1 MIMYSYRE
9 KFISSISKSN
19 LINDYAY
26 WILRIFRAS
35 NEELALDLSIG
46 ALLAFLGLLLC
57 MSAFF
62 SASETA
68 LMSLSKIRL
77 IHMVEEKVNGA
88 SVISKLRED
97 PSRLL
102 GTILVGN
109 NLVNIAASS
118 IATVLAIEYF
128 GDRGVGI
135 ATGVMTMLV
144 LIFGEITPKSL
155 AAQKSE
161 RISLLVARPISILA
175 YFLSPIVTVLSYI
188 ASIFLRLF
196 GCKSSAKLP
205 SITEEE
211 LKSMVNLGEVEG
223 VIEDHEKTMICNVFD
238 FGDQL
243 VKDIMVP
250 RMDIIAINI
259 NASYDDVIKI
269 IRTEQF
275 SRYPVYSNR
284 IDNIVG
290 ILNVKDLVYLDSRE
304 DFDIKKF
311 VKKPYYTFEFINTSE
326 LFNEM
331 KKRRTHMA
339 IVLDEYGGT
348 AGIVTME
355 DLVEEIVG
363 EISDEYDM
371 QTKEIETIREGEYI
385 VDGSTRIEELN
396 ELIGTDIESEHY
408 ESIGGFMIQLLG
420 RLPKQGES
428 VQYMNTRFVIENVEK
443 NRIKKIRVLM
453 SEALPDEEGIM
464 A

>member
-1 MIMYSYRE
+1 M
-9 KFISSISKSN
+9 
-19 LINDYAY
+19 
-26 WILRIFRAS
+26 
-35 NEELALDLSIG
+35 DLGTTI
-46 ALLAFLGLLLC
+46 LLAFFGFLLC
-57 MSAFF
+57 LSAFF

-77 IHMVEEKVNGA
+77 IHMLEEKVRGA
-88 SVISKLRED
+88 SVIDRLREN
-97 PSRLL
+97 PSKLL

-109 NLVNIAASS
+109 NLVNIGASS
-118 IATVLAIEYF
+118 IATVLAIKYF
-128 GDRGVGI
+128 GDTGVGI
-135 ATGVMTMLV
+135 ATGITTVLV

-161 RISLLVARPISILA
+161 KISLIVARPISILA
-175 YFLSPIVTVLSYI
+175 YLLGPIVFVFTQI
-188 ASIFLRLF
+188 AGFFMRLM
-196 GCKSSAKLP
+196 GCERSANLP

-211 LKSMVNLGEVEG
+211 LKSMVNLGEEEG

-243 VKDIMVP
+243 IKDVMIQ
-250 RMDIIAINI
+250 RMDIVAINI
-259 NASYDDVIKI
+259 NATYDDIVKI
-269 IRTEQF
+269 IKTEQY
-275 SRYPVYSNR
+275 SRYPIYNKR

-290 ILNVKDLVYLDSRE
+290 IINVKELVYRDPE
-304 DFDIKKF
+304 EVFDMKKF
-311 VKKPYYTFEFINTSE
+311 VKKPYYTFEFMNTSE

-331 KKRRTHMA
+331 KKHRTHMA

-363 EISDEYDM
+363 DISDEYDM
-371 QTKEIETIREGEYI
+371 HTQEIETIREGEYI

-396 ELIGTDIESEHY
+396 ELIGTRIESEHY
-408 ESIGGFMIQLLG
+408 DSVGGFVIELIG

-428 VQYMNTRFVIENVEK
+428 VEYMNTKFLIENMER

-453 SEALPDEEGIM
+453 TEAINDDQIFI

>member
-1 MIMYSYRE
+1 
-9 KFISSISKSN
+9 
-19 LINDYAY
+19 
-26 WILRIFRAS
+26 
-35 NEELALDLSIG
+35 
-46 ALLAFLGLLLC
+46 
-57 MSAFF
+57 
-62 SASETA
+62 
-68 LMSLSKIRL
+68 
-77 IHMVEEKVNGA
+77 
-88 SVISKLRED
+88 
-97 PSRLL
+97 
-102 GTILVGN
+102 
-109 NLVNIAASS
+109 
-118 IATVLAIEYF
+118 
-128 GDRGVGI
+128 
-135 ATGVMTMLV
+135 
-144 LIFGEITPKSL
+144 
-155 AAQKSE
+155 
-161 RISLLVARPISILA
+161 
-175 YFLSPIVTVLSYI
+175 
-188 ASIFLRLF
+188 LRLF
-196 GCKSSAKLP
+196 GCRSNAKLP

-211 LKSMVNLGEVEG
+211 LKSMVNLGEEEG

-259 NASYDDVIKI
+259 NATYEDVIKI
-269 IRTEQF
+269 IRAEQF

-290 ILNVKDLVYLDSRE
+290 ILNVKDLVYLDSKR
-304 DFDIKKF
+304 DFDMKGF
-311 VKKPYYTFEFINTSE
+311 VKKPYYTFEFMNTSE
-326 LFNEM
+326 LFSEM

-371 QTKEIETIREGEYI
+371 QTNEIETIREGEYI

-420 RLPKQGES
+420 RLPRQGES
-428 VQYMNTRFVIENVEK
+428 VEYMNTRFIIENVEK

-453 SEALPDEEGIM
+453 SEALPDEESIVL
-464 A
+464 

>member
-1 MIMYSYRE
+1 
-9 KFISSISKSN
+9 
-19 LINDYAY
+19 
-26 WILRIFRAS
+26 
-35 NEELALDLSIG
+35 
-46 ALLAFLGLLLC
+46 

-77 IHMVEEKVNGA
+77 IHMVEEKIKGA
-88 SVISKLRED
+88 STISELRED

-102 GTILVGN
+102 GTILLGN
-109 NLVNIAASS
+109 NLVNIGASS

-128 GDRGVGI
+128 GDSGVGI

-144 LIFGEITPKSL
+144 LVFGEITPKSL

-161 RISLLVARPISILA
+161 KISLLVARPISILA
-175 YFLSPIVTVLSYI
+175 YFLSPIVVVFSHI
-188 ASIFLRLF
+188 ASIILRLF
-196 GCKSSAKLP
+196 GCRSNAKLP

-211 LKSMVNLGEVEG
+211 LKSMVNLGEEEG

-243 VKDIMVP
+243 VKDVMVP

-259 NASYDDVIKI
+259 NATYDEVIKI
-269 IRTEQF
+269 IRAEQF
-275 SRYPVYSNR
+275 SRYPVFSNR

-311 VKKPYYTFEFINTSE
+311 VKKPYYTFEFMNTSE

-420 RLPKQGES
+420 RLPRQGES
-428 VQYMNTRFVIENVEK
+428 VEYMSTRFVIENMEK

>member
-1 MIMYSYRE
+1 
-9 KFISSISKSN
+9 
-19 LINDYAY
+19 
-26 WILRIFRAS
+26 
-35 NEELALDLSIG
+35 
-46 ALLAFLGLLLC
+46 

-77 IHMVEEKVNGA
+77 IHMVEEKVKGA
-88 SVISKLRED
+88 STINELRED

-109 NLVNIAASS
+109 NLVNIGASS

-128 GDRGVGI
+128 GDSGVGI
-135 ATGVMTMLV
+135 ATGLVTMLV
-144 LIFGEITPKSL
+144 LVFGEITPKAL

-175 YFLSPIVTVLSYI
+175 YLLSPVVFVFTHI
-188 ASIFLRLF
+188 AALILRLL
-196 GCKSSAKLP
+196 GCKATSKLP

-211 LKSMVNLGEVEG
+211 LKSMVNLSEEEG
-223 VIEDHEKTMICNVFD
+223 VIEDHEKKMICNVFD

-259 NASYDDVIKI
+259 NSPYDDVIKT

-304 DFDIKKF
+304 QFDIKKF
-311 VKKPYYTFEFINTSE
+311 VKKPYYTFEFVNTAE

-331 KKRRTHMA
+331 KKRRTHMSV
-339 IVLDEYGGT
+339 VLDEYGGT

-385 VDGSTRIEELN
+385 VDGSTRIDELN
-396 ELIGTDIESEHY
+396 ELIGTNIESEHY

-420 RLPKQGES
+420 RLPRQGES
-428 VQYMNTRFVIENVEK
+428 VDYMSTRFIIENMEK

-453 SEALPDEEGIM
+453 SEAMPDEEGIM

>member
-1 MIMYSYRE
+1 MIMHSYRE
-9 KFISSISKSN
+9 RFICSITKSN

-26 WILRIFRAS
+26 WILRGFRAS
-35 NEELALDLSIG
+35 NEELALDLSTT
-46 ALLAFLGLLLC
+46 ALLVILGFLLC

-68 LMSLSKIRL
+68 LMSLSRIRL
-77 IHMVEEKVNGA
+77 IHMVEEKVKGA
-88 SVISKLRED
+88 SVIDKLREE

-128 GDRGVGI
+128 GDSGVGI
-135 ATGVMTMLV
+135 ATGVVTIVV

-161 RISLLVARPISILA
+161 RISLLVAKPISVLA
-175 YFLSPIVTVLSYI
+175 YFLSPIVTVFSHV

-196 GCKSSAKLP
+196 GCRSNAKLP

-211 LKSMVNLGEVEG
+211 LKSMVNLGEEEG

-259 NASYDDVIKI
+259 NSSYDDIIKI

-290 ILNVKDLVYLDSRE
+290 ILNVKDLVYLDSGE
-304 DFDIKKF
+304 NFDIKKF
-311 VKKPYYTFEFINTSE
+311 AKKPYYTFEFMNTSE

-396 ELIGTDIESEHY
+396 DLIGTNIESEHY

-420 RLPKQGES
+420 RLPRQGES
-428 VQYMNTRFVIENVEK
+428 VDYLNTRFVIENVEK

-453 SEALPDEEGIM
+453 SEAMPDEEGIM

>member
-1 MIMYSYRE
+1 
-9 KFISSISKSN
+9 
-19 LINDYAY
+19 
-26 WILRIFRAS
+26 
-35 NEELALDLSIG
+35 
-46 ALLAFLGLLLC
+46 

-77 IHMVEEKVNGA
+77 IHLVEEKVKGA
-88 SVISKLRED
+88 SVVEKLRED

-102 GTILVGN
+102 GTVLVGN
-109 NLVNIAASS
+109 NLVNISASS
-118 IATVLAIEYF
+118 IATVLAIKYF
-128 GDRGVGI
+128 GDSGVGI
-135 ATGVMTMLV
+135 ATGVITMLV

-161 RISLLVARPISILA
+161 KIALLVARPISVLA
-175 YFLSPIVTVLSYI
+175 YILSPVVIVFSYV
-188 ASIFLRLF
+188 ASIFLRLC
-196 GCKSSAKLP
+196 GCRSNAKLP

-211 LKSMVNLGEVEG
+211 LKSMVNLGEEEG
-223 VIEDHEKTMICNVFD
+223 VIEDHEKRMICNVFD

-259 NASYDDVIKI
+259 NATHDDVIKI

-290 ILNVKDLVYLDSRE
+290 ILNVKDLVYLDSKE
-304 DFDIKKF
+304 DYDMKRF
-311 VKKPYYTFEFINTSE
+311 VKKPYYTFEFMNTSE
-326 LFNEM
+326 LFSEM

-371 QTKEIETIREGEYI
+371 QTNEIETIREGEYI

-396 ELIGTDIESEHY
+396 EMIGTDIESEHY

-420 RLPKQGES
+420 RLPRQGES
-428 VQYMNTRFVIENVEK
+428 VECMNTRFIIENVEK